1 MSEIKPIPQR
11 ANANRHTQ
19 RGMQALETSI
29 ATDGWIGA
37 ITVAADGE
45 TFDGSARV
53 EKTAENGMLD
63 DAIVLDIDGTKP
75 VILRRVDIPS
85 ATDPRAVRL
94 GVAANRVAALNLE
107 WEPDVLAGILESG
120 VDLGALFTADEW
132 ADVALV
138 QQEET
143 QEDEPVSVDTSQPT
157 RCQPGDVWRVGAH
170 VVACLDSTEPG
181 SLDRVVG
188 SSKIAM
194 GVFDPPYG
202 MNLDTA
208 YGNSIDNTERGIK
221 KSRGYFPVA
230 GDDKEF
236 NPGLFLELYAGVKEQ
251 YWWGADYY
259 RRYLPDGGSWLVWDK
274 RAGLPDFDYSSS
286 EFELCWSKT
295 PHHREILRV
304 RWFGAFG
311 TEQEGGA
318 KRVHPTQKPIAL
330 YEALYQHG
338 SAGDVIL
345 DPFLGSGPSIK
356 AAEKMGRKVIGFE
369 LSPHYCDHII
379 EWGESHGLEVTRI
392 DG

>member
-37 ITVAADGE
+37 ITVAADNE

-53 EKTAENGMLD
+53 EKIAENGMLD
-63 DAIVLDIDGTKP
+63 NPIIVESDGTRPIVVK
-75 VILRRVDIPS
+75 RVDIPS

-120 VDLGALFTADEW
+120 VDLGSLFTADEW

-181 SLDRVVG
+181 SLDRVVKEQPG
-188 SSKIAM
+188 MVVA
-194 GVFDPPYG
+194 DPPYG
-202 MNLDTA
+202 IDFDPTKNRDQLARSISRPHVIGDKTTDTA
-208 YGNSIDNTERGIK
+208 RASAHLCFSEYPDSVQI
-221 KSRGYFPVA
+221 
-230 GDDKEF
+230 
-236 NPGLFLELYAGVKEQ
+236 
-251 YWWGADYY
+251 WWGANNYADE
-259 RRYLPDGGSWLVWDK
+259 LPPSTCWLVWDK
-274 RAGLPDFDYSSS
+274 ENTGDFADVELAWTNQDSAARLFRHMWNGMLKDS
-286 EFELCWSKT
+286 ERGE
-295 PHHREILRV
+295 R
-304 RWFGAFG
+304 
-311 TEQEGGA
+311 
-318 KRVHPTQKPIAL
+318 RVHATQKPIAL
-330 YEALYQHG
+330 FEWLFEKYG

-379 EWGESHGLEVTRI
+379 EWGEAHGLEVTRI